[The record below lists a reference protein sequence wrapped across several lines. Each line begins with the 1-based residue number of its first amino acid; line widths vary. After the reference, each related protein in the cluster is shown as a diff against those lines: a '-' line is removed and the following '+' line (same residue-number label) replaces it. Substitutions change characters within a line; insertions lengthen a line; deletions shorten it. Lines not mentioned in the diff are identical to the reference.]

1 MTQGPITFGAA
12 MPYDV
17 TIITVKPNTHMKAL
31 PPVEQWLKD
40 NPRKGEF
47 IGCLAAEIGD
57 LNKILLLHRYD
68 SEADLAADRETVVKS
83 ANPFG
88 CLELICGM
96 SSDTFVQFPFLPAI
110 KPGQYG
116 PIFEVRTYLLK
127 PNGLGPTIEAW
138 TKSAPARQKLSPI
151 LAAMYSVTGEV
162 TRFMH
167 IWPYPSLEARANT
180 RKTAIETGVW
190 PPPGGPDHLLT
201 MHTDIFLPASFSP
214 IR

>member
-1 MTQGPITFGAA
+1 

-31 PPVEQWLKD
+31 PGVEQWLKA

-47 IGCLAAEIGD
+47 IGCLTSEIGC
-57 LNKILLLHRYD
+57 LNRILLLHHYTSD
-68 SEADLAADRETVVKS
+68 ADLAADRDAVAKD
-83 ANPFG
+83 ANPYG
-88 CLELICGM
+88 CVELTDGR
-96 SSDTFVQFPFLPAI
+96 STDTFTQFPFLPPI

-127 PNGLGPTIEAW
+127 PTGLPPTIAAW
-138 TKSAPARQKLSPI
+138 TKQAPERMKLSPI
-151 LAAMYSVTGEV
+151 LAAMYSTTGEV
-162 TRFMH
+162 TRFLH
-167 IWPYPSLEARANT
+167 IWPYPDLATRAAT

-201 MHTDIFLPASFSP
+201 MHTDIYLPAAFSP
-214 IR
+214 MR